1 VPELSSIHEGKRAM
15 PRAMCPE
22 NEVVTRESE
31 KREEKNKKLNK
42 IKERDWARRF
52 LPQCETVSSSCRKYT
67 GKRIESFKDHQL
79 IELFN

>member
-1 VPELSSIHEGKRAM
+1 M

-31 KREEKNKKLNK
+31 KEKKLNK

-52 LPQCETVSSSCRKYT
+52 LPQCETVSVVALVGNNT